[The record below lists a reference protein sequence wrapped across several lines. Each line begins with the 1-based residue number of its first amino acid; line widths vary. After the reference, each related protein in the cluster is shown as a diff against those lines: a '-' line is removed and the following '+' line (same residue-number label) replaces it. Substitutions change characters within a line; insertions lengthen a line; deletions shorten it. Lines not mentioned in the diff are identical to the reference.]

1 MPLDTNKHAVP
12 VARSS
17 AGSDGWLAAAR
28 LHTRPIRHWIRQ
40 ASKAAP
46 GHDWTATTSSRSAR
60 RPVWE

>member
-12 VARSS
+12 AARSS
-17 AGSDGWLAAAR
+17 GGFEGWVAAAA
-28 LHTRPIRHWIRQ
+28 LHTRPIRHWIKQ

-46 GHDWTATTSSRSAR
+46 GQDWTATKSSRSAR

>member
-12 VARSS
+12 VVRSPTRTE
-17 AGSDGWLAAAR
+17 GWIATAR
-28 LHTRPIRHWIRQ
+28 LHARPIRHWIKQ

-46 GHDWTATTSSRSAR
+46 GHDWTATPSSRSAR